1 LELSFVRWLR
11 ERATPHR
18 RVALGIGDDAALLAD
33 SPGHELVVT
42 TDMLMEGVDFRLA
55 EVSPQLIGRK
65 ALAVNLSD
73 LAAMGARSVA
83 AFVAVSL
90 PRAGGERLA
99 RELYEGIFELAAEFD
114 TSIAGGDTNSWDGPL
129 VLSITVVGET
139 PVGRAWR
146 RAGARPGD
154 QILVTGQFGGSILGK
169 HLSFTPR
176 LRAAAWLVEQATIHA
191 AMDVSDG
198 LSLDLSRLIG
208 ENGCGA
214 ELDLAS
220 VPISAAAEQLARSSG
235 KSALEHALSDGED
248 FELILAVPPAEAERL
263 LATQPLD
270 VPLTR
275 IGRFVDEPGLWSVG
289 PSGGR
294 EPLAARGFEHRLE

>member
-1 LELSFVRWLR
+1 
-11 ERATPHR
+11 
-18 RVALGIGDDAALLAD
+18 
-33 SPGHELVVT
+33 
-42 TDMLMEGVDFRLA
+42 
-55 EVSPQLIGRK
+55 
-65 ALAVNLSD
+65 
-73 LAAMGARSVA
+73 
-83 AFVAVSL
+83 
-90 PRAGGERLA
+90 
-99 RELYEGIFELAAEFD
+99 
-114 TSIAGGDTNSWDGPL
+114 
-129 VLSITVVGET
+129 
-139 PVGRAWR
+139 
-146 RAGARPGD
+146 
-154 QILVTGQFGGSILGK
+154 
-169 HLSFTPR
+169 FTPR

-208 ENGCGA
+208 ESGCGA

-220 VPISAAAEQLARSSG
+220 VPISVAAEQLARSSG

-294 EPLAARGFEHRLE
+294 EPLAAR